1 MKHNYIYKYKNVRI
15 RPLEMADIEK
25 MRIWRNN
32 SKNTKYLKKIPYIT
46 SEMQVN
52 WYHRVQANPEEIVF
66 AIDEY
71 DGDYRFVGSFSLYN
85 FSNNKA
91 EFGKF
96 LIGDENAHGKNIGC
110 NSIKA
115 ASEIAFNQL
124 KLTSLYLHVF
134 TENLPAI
141 KCYQKAGFV
150 VEDEHLNDGQKEY
163 TMILN
168 NMEEKQNG
176 TQYE

>member
-1 MKHNYIYKYKNVRI
+1 MRHNIIYKYENVRI
-15 RPLEMADIEK
+15 RSLEIVDIEK
-25 MRIWRNN
+25 IRIWRNN
-32 SKNTKYLKKIPYIT
+32 PKNTKYLQKIPFIT

-52 WYHRVQANPEEIVF
+52 WYHRVQANPDEIVF

-71 DGDYRFVGSFSLYN
+71 DDDYRFVGSFSLYN

-110 NSIKA
+110 NSIRA
-115 ASEIAFNQL
+115 ISEVAFNQL

-150 VEDEHLNDGQKEY
+150 VEDEHINGDQKEY
-163 TMILN
+163 TMVLN
-168 NMEEKQNG
+168 KVEVE
-176 TQYE
+176 

>member
-15 RPLEMADIEK
+15 RPLEMTDIEK
-25 MRIWRNN
+25 MRIWRND

-52 WYHRVQANPEEIVF
+52 WYHRVQTNPDEIVF

-85 FSNNKA
+85 FSNNKV

-115 ASEIAFNQL
+115 ISEVAFNQL

-134 TENLPAI
+134 AENLPAI
-141 KCYQKAGFV
+141 KCYKKAGFV
-150 VEDEHLNDGQKEY
+150 VENEHINSDQKEY
-163 TMILN
+163 TMVLN
-168 NMEEKQNG
+168 KVEVE
-176 TQYE
+176 